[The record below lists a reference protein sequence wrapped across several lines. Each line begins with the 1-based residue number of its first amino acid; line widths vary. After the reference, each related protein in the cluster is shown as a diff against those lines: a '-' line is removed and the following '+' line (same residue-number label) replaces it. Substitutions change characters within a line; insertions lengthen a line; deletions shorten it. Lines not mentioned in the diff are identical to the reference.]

1 MSAAES
7 ELEYVGFWA
16 RVGASL
22 VDTVLAL
29 LVLVPL
35 LGLVFGKAA
44 FDLTGADLT
53 KLDLTGTDLTSSALG
68 NLMLSAPAIHESLLA
83 RSEHF
88 LLEWLLP
95 ALAVIA
101 FWMARQA
108 TPGKMLISARIV
120 SARTG
125 GKPSAAQAIVRYL
138 GYFVSTIP
146 FCLGLIWVGLDR
158 RKQGW
163 HDKLAGTVVVRPR
176 RSRLEPV
183 RFARDRVSLEDQRGN
198 ARAIASSATT
208 HPSSPKA

>member
-1 MSAAES
+1 MNAAEP

-44 FDLTGADLT
+44 FDLTGPDLT
-53 KLDLTGTDLTSSALG
+53 KLDLRGTDLPSSALG
-68 NLMLSAPAIHESLLA
+68 TLALGGPAIHESLLM

-120 SARTG
+120 SAHTG

-163 HDKLAGTVVVRPR
+163 HDKLAGTVVVRR
-176 RSRLEPV
+176 RRRRVEPV
-183 RFARDRVSLEDQRGN
+183 RFARDQARREDQRGD
-198 ARAIASSATT
+198 ARAIASSAAT
-208 HPSSPKA
+208 HASSPQA